1 MKRNAFWN
9 RVDKAGKHT
18 FVTLSV
24 VNVFLVLLLGAAF
37 SEMNDFRATNA
48 RLERGFRKVWVV
60 PQLLEQTGI
69 ETCLVKQ
76 VSKSETHFKIEA
88 DPSRYAEI
96 TEAFIPFLRE
106 KTVEGDARF
115 ILEFN
120 HDSVSRGLTVGL
132 VREERVHPRLHELE
146 AWRTPAFWETKALQQ
161 P

>member
-9 RVDKAGKHT
+9 RIDKAGKGT

-24 VNVFLVLLLGAAF
+24 VNALLVLILGAAF

-48 RLERGFRKVWVV
+48 RLERGFREVWVV
-60 PQLLEQTGI
+60 PPLLEQTGI

-76 VSKSETHFKIEA
+76 VSKPETHFKIEA

-106 KTVEGDARF
+106 KTYESDARF
-115 ILEFN
+115 ILEFD
-120 HDSVSRGLTVGL
+120 HDSESRGLTVCL
-132 VREERVHPRLHELE
+132 IREERVHPRLHELE
-146 AWRTPAFWETKALQQ
+146 DWRTPAFWETKTPQQ
-161 P
+161 